1 MSDNPFADA
10 LSNLPATVSDR
21 TSAID
26 NAPPTPPA
34 TPQDRASAINPH
46 PVSGADNN
54 PFAAALASLPPEG
67 AQQEEDQRVPDWSE
81 IPGQAVSNLGQ
92 STGNFVKNIS
102 QPFLHPIN
110 TAENIGNI
118 GLGVME
124 KLGLYGSDQHEK
136 YADAVG
142 KMFMDRYGS
151 VDNIKKTLAHD
162 PVGALADVSAL
173 LSGAPGVVGKIGS
186 AVDPLNAVTG
196 PLKGA
201 AKLAGM
207 GTKEFLGWR
216 AGTGPEAVG
225 SAAKAGFEGGE
236 SAQAFR
242 ENIRQQVPLEG
253 VVRDAQDAIHNIVEN
268 KNTNYKSG
276 IAQAGLNQP
285 ISSNS
290 FTKIA
295 KGIMDAADIGQ
306 HKGWSSNAG
315 ALKANTDLSEIVHD
329 FVYDQPHIHTVEGL
343 DALKQAIGEYRQEH
357 TQAGS
362 KASVVANTYYNAV
375 KDAIMQQAPAYGKVM
390 EQYSEAKSLITQ
402 LQKSFSLPAEERKL
416 NIDTALRKLQSVMR
430 NNVNTNYGFRSTLV
444 EMLEK
449 NGAPNLKFSIAGQAL
464 NSKTPRGLAKIS
476 IETGG
481 ELAAAFGALL
491 SGQPHV
497 LALALGAFGISA
509 LTQSP
514 RLIGESAYY
523 AGRAASPLKYAPQV
537 INKPMLRG
545 AQQIG
550 REENL
555 PAMQS
560 RGGSVDRALRTSRKY
575 HG

>member
-10 LSNLPATVSDR
+10 LSNLPATPADR
-21 TSAID
+21 ASAID
-26 NAPPTPPA
+26 NAPPAPPPA
-34 TPQDRASAINPH
+34 TPQDRASAINLR
-46 PVSGADNN
+46 PVSDDNN

-81 IPGQAVSNLGQ
+81 IPGQAVANFGPSAGR
-92 STGNFVKNIS
+92 FVKNTAE
-102 QPFLHPIN
+102 PFLHPIKA
-110 TAENIGNI
+110 AENIGNI

-142 KMFMDRYGS
+142 KMLMDRFGS

-162 PVGALADVSAL
+162 PVGVLADVSAL
-173 LSGAPGVVGKIGS
+173 LSGAPGILGKIGRT
-186 AVDPLNAVTG
+186 VDPLNAVTV

-216 AGTGPEAVG
+216 AGTGSEAVG
-225 SAAKAGFEGGE
+225 NAVKAGFEGGE

-306 HKGWSSNAG
+306 LQGYKYNKE
-315 ALKANTDLSEIVHD
+315 ALKANTDLSEIVRG
-329 FVYDQPHIHTVEGL
+329 FVYDQPHIHTMEGL
-343 DALKQAIGEYRQEH
+343 DALKQEIWEYKDKNL
-357 TQAGS
+357 TGA
-362 KASVVANTYYNAV
+362 KANHVADIYYNAV
-375 KDAIMQQAPAYGKVM
+375 KDVITKQAPAYAKVM
-390 EQYSEAKSLITQ
+390 EQYSEAKSLISQ

-416 NIDTALRKLQSVMR
+416 NVDTALRKLQSVMR

-491 SGQPHV
+491 AGQPHV

-523 AGRAASPLKYAPQV
+523 AGRAASPLKYVPNV

-550 REENL
+550 RVENL